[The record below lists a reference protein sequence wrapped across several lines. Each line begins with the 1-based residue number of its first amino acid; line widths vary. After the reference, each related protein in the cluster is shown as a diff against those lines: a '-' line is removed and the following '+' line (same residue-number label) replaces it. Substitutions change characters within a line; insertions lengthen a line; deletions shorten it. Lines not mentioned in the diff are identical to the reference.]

1 MSSLI
6 INLLNVLLDDDIS
19 FVIKKSELKP
29 TEYGTLQA
37 EFDNEWAV
45 SIVDD
50 NGEYS
55 VQVSKDN
62 FATYYNFEDAE
73 VEEVKAIILDVK
85 SY

>member
-1 MSSLI
+1 MSPLI
-6 INLLNVLLDDDIS
+6 INLLNVMSDYDIS

-29 TEYGTLQA
+29 KEYGTLRVK
-37 EFDNEWAV
+37 FDNEWVV
-45 SIVDD
+45 SVVDD

-62 FATYYNFEDAE
+62 FATYYNFKDAE
-73 VEEVKAIILDVK
+73 VEEVKAIILDVE